1 MSRFF
6 EVAKVAQLRPGR
18 AITVKTRYGDL
29 AIFNVR
35 GNLVALESHCIR
47 CAAPIAAGKCD
58 GVTVSCRCGWRYELE
73 TGAVMQL
80 PRLRLERYTV
90 KVVGSS
96 IMLVNTFVS
105 RRGVQ

>member
-1 MSRFF
+1 
-6 EVAKVAQLRPGR
+6 
-18 AITVKTRYGDL
+18 
-29 AIFNVR
+29 
-35 GNLVALESHCIR
+35 
-47 CAAPIAAGKCD
+47 
-58 GVTVSCRCGWRYELE
+58 
-73 TGAVMQL
+73 MQL